1 VPAASKVQRR
11 GVSLTPRLMLLHPRL
26 ILRLRLMLLRPRL
39 ILRLRL
45 MLLRPRLILRLRPH
59 LRLSL
64 RPRLGLSRSG
74 SRCKQDP
81 ELAMTVRPANCQL
94 CSDADRR
101 AGWQNCAGLQV
112 TSTRHPHAKSP
123 EYGGSWPFFW
133 GGNRLPTLRG
143 LQAGS
148 VTQARSHVS
157 AELRLAAGGGTR
169 FRGAMLASF
178 HRRRRAHGSDVS

>member
-1 VPAASKVQRR
+1 MVRAASKVQRH

-39 ILRLRL
+39 ILR
-45 MLLRPRLILRLRPH
+45 LRLRPH

-112 TSTRHPHAKSP
+112 TST
-123 EYGGSWPFFW
+123 
-133 GGNRLPTLRG
+133 
-143 LQAGS
+143 
-148 VTQARSHVS
+148 
-157 AELRLAAGGGTR
+157 
-169 FRGAMLASF
+169 
-178 HRRRRAHGSDVS
+178 